1 MHTCLFTSHFT
12 LQCAPSTPRFPPITR
27 IFPAELP
34 ATPPYAQRHKMRV
47 LSLLYRKGKKGR
59 AASPERYRFFILI
72 INFKIKQT

>member
-1 MHTCLFTSHFT
+1 MRTFHTPFSPYNTHLSG
-12 LQCAPSTPRFPPITR
+12 R
-27 IFPAELP
+27 
-34 ATPPYAQRHKMRV
+34 TPPYAQRHKMRV

>member
-1 MHTCLFTSHFT
+1 M
-12 LQCAPSTPRFPPITR
+12 
-27 IFPAELP
+27 
-34 ATPPYAQRHKMRV
+34 